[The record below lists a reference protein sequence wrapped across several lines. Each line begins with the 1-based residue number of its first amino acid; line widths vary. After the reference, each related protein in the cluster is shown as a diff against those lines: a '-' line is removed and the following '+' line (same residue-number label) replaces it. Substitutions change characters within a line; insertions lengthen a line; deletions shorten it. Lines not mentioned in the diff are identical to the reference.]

1 MQLSYYLPL
10 ILVVFSNI
18 CYHNIAKN
26 QPANTNVYLSLF
38 FSYLISAIVTFVLF
52 LIFKGN
58 FKQDIANLS
67 WISFLLG
74 FAIVGI
80 ELGYILMYRNGWQ
93 ISSAALI
100 ANIIVAVL
108 LLLIGFLFYKD
119 VITGIQ
125 LLGAVLCIVGLL
137 LIKIKI

>member
-1 MQLSYYLPL
+1 M
-10 ILVVFSNI
+10 
-18 CYHNIAKN
+18 
-26 QPANTNVYLSLF
+26 
-38 FSYLISAIVTFVLF
+38 
-52 LIFKGN
+52 
-58 FKQDIANLS
+58 
-67 WISFLLG
+67 G

-80 ELGYILMYRNGWQ
+80 ELGYILMYRNGWE
-93 ISSAALI
+93 ISSAALV

-125 LLGAVLCIVGLL
+125 LLGAILCIVGLL